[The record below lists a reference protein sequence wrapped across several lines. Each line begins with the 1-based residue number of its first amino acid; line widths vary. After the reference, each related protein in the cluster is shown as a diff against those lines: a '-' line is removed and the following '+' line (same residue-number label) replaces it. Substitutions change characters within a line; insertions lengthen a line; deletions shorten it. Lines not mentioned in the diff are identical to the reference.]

1 MRFEDILPSGMESKR
16 PWSKDPE
23 PFFPR
28 VDDPPGGNLEARL
41 ERMVDPET
49 GDLRFLTPTELFF
62 VRNNSRTV
70 EIDPATYRL
79 RVHGDAVEREVE
91 LALDDIRSMEAR
103 ERDVLLECAGDHRAL
118 FTLEQGQEIE
128 GDPWMLGAVGLARWT
143 GVRLASVLERAGL
156 RPEAAHVLLTG
167 LDPESPE
174 GGWRRPLPLAKATAP
189 ETLLA
194 YRMNGE
200 PLLPDHGF
208 PLRAV
213 VPGWVGASSIKWLG
227 SIEVSAKPFWVR
239 NNTRNYVLIG
249 DAHPPEGE
257 ARGRVVRTHT
267 LNSALALPWEAEL
280 GPGPVTLQGYAWS
293 PEAPVERVEWRADR
307 VSEGDG
313 VQDAGEWRDAELR
326 DTPVRWGWRRFR
338 VAWTPEAPGR
348 WVVRTRAWD
357 ADGQRQPDEV
367 AYNEKGY
374 LFNAPVPHP
383 VRVR

>member
-1 MRFEDILPSGMESKR
+1 METNR
-16 PWSKDPE
+16 PWLKNPE

-41 ERMVDPET
+41 ERMQDPDT
-49 GDLRFLTPTELFF
+49 GDLRYLTPTELFF

-70 EIDPATYRL
+70 EIDPASYRL
-79 RVHGDAVEREVE
+79 RVCGDAVERE
-91 LALDDIRSMEAR
+91 LTLTLDDLRSLDTHEMDA
-103 ERDVLLECAGDHRAL
+103 LLECAGDHRAL
-118 FTLEQGQEIE
+118 FTREQGQEVE

-143 GVRLASVLERAGL
+143 GVRLAAVLERAGL
-156 RPEAAHVLLTG
+156 LSDAAHVLLTG

-174 GGWRRPLPLAKATAP
+174 GGWRRPLPLEKATAP

-194 YRMNGE
+194 YHMNHE

-227 SIEVSAKPFWVR
+227 SIEVSSRPFWVR

-249 DAHPPEGE
+249 DEHPREGE
-257 ARGRVVRTHT
+257 ALGRIVRHHT
-267 LNSALALPWEAEL
+267 LNSALALPWDAEVEL
-280 GPGPVTLQGYAWS
+280 GEVTLQGYAWS
-293 PEAPVERVEWRADR
+293 PDAPVERVEWRADR
-307 VSEGDG
+307 MGRDG
-313 VQDAGEWRDAELR
+313 STETAGAWRDAELR
-326 DTPVRWGWRRFR
+326 DAPVRWAWRRFR
-338 VAWTPEAPGR
+338 FS
-348 WVVRTRAWD
+348 WVPDVTGPWVIRTRARD
-357 ADGQRQPDEV
+357 AAGRCQPKTV

>member
-1 MRFEDILPSGMESKR
+1 MDTNR
-16 PWSKDPE
+16 PWQKDPE

-41 ERMVDPET
+41 ERMIDPAT
-49 GDLRFLTPTELFF
+49 GDLRYLTPTELFF

-70 EIDPATYRL
+70 EIDPDSYRL
-79 RVHGDAVEREVE
+79 HIHGDAVERELNLSLEDLQGMVTQ
-91 LALDDIRSMEAR
+91 
-103 ERDVLLECAGDHRAL
+103 ERDALLECAGDHRGL
-118 FTLEQGQEIE
+118 FTLEQGQEVE

-143 GVRLASVLERAGL
+143 GVRLADVLDRAGL
-156 RPEAAHVLLTG
+156 RPGAAHVLLTG

-174 GGWRRPLPLAKATAP
+174 GGWRRPLPLDKARAE

-194 YRMNGE
+194 FGMNGE
-200 PLLPDHGF
+200 PLEADHGF
-208 PLRAV
+208 PVRAV

-227 SIEVSAKPFWVR
+227 SIEVSSGPFWVR

-249 DAHPPEGE
+249 DDHPPEGE
-257 ARGRVVRTHT
+257 ARGRVVTRHA
-267 LNSALALPWEAEL
+267 LNSTLALPWDAEIDLGEA
-280 GPGPVTLQGYAWS
+280 TLQGYAWS
-293 PEAPVERVEWRADR
+293 PDAPVERVEWRADR
-307 VSEGDG
+307 LSDDG
-313 VQDAGEWRDAELR
+313 EVIEAGTWRDAELWDR
-326 DTPVRWGWRRFR
+326 PVRWAWRRFR
-338 VAWTPEAPGR
+338 FAWAPEASGR

-357 ADGQRQPDEV
+357 ADGQSQPDEV